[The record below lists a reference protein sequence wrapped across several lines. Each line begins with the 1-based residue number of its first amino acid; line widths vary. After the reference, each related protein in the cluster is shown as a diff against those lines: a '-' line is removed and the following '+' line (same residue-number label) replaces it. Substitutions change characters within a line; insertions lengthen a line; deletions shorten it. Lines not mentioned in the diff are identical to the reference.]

1 MKNRKTVIYISTN
14 IKKDGAEKSLVS
26 LQRYL
31 IRECNLNTLTIIPC
45 HGPIEDLLKEYDI
58 PYWIY
63 RFEGNVN
70 YNRGIKLL
78 RGCVKAMIN
87 YCAAKSLSKRIK
99 IQKINAIGVHSNTI
113 TSEMGAYLAS
123 DLKVPHIWHIREFG
137 KLDFGFD
144 FELGFSYVKQLAK
157 KASRVVCNSKAVAN
171 YYSEYLDNKNITY
184 IYNGVNCISS
194 GTNKWDT
201 KTFKMLLIGRL
212 SKEKGQDIAIEA
224 CKILLNKGYKD
235 FCLDLYGEGID
246 KAKYEKLIKDFH
258 LEGIVN
264 LKGYSNKIPIHEY
277 QVGLMCSRYEAFG
290 RVTIEYMMN
299 GLPVVGLDSGGTSE
313 IIEDN
318 VTGYLLKNGSA
329 KTLSYY
335 LARLYSDRIL
345 CKKLGENGK
354 HRAET
359 FFTEKIY
366 CDNIYNLYKECFDLG
381 DVYDEC

>member
-1 MKNRKTVIYISTN
+1 MKNKKTVIYISTN
-14 IKKDGAEKSLVS
+14 TKKDGAEKSLVS

-31 IRECNLNTLTIIPC
+31 ISERNLNTLTIIPR
-45 HGPIEDLLKEYDI
+45 HGPIEDLLKEAGI
-58 PYWIY
+58 SYWIY

-70 YNRGIKLL
+70 YNRGTKPL
-78 RGCVKAMIN
+78 RGCVKMMIN
-87 YCAAKSLSKRIK
+87 YHTAKVLSKRIK
-99 IQKINAIGVHSNTI
+99 EQKINAIGVHSNTI

-123 DLKVPHIWHIREFG
+123 DLKVPHIWHVREFG

-144 FELGFSYVKQLAK
+144 FELGFSYIKQLAK
-157 KASRVVCNSKAVAN
+157 KASKVVCNSKAVAD
-171 YYSEYLDNKNITY
+171 YYSEYFDKENLTY
-184 IYNGVNCISS
+184 IFNGVNCISS

-201 KTFKMLLIGRL
+201 KMFKILLIGRL

-224 CKILLNKGYKD
+224 CKILFDKGYKD
-235 FCLDLYGEGID
+235 FCLDLYGEGVD
-246 KAKYEKLIKDFH
+246 KEKYERLIKDYS

-277 QVGLMCSRYEAFG
+277 QVGLMCSNHEAFG
-290 RVTIEYMMN
+290 RVTIEYMAN

-313 IIEDN
+313 IIENN
-318 VTGYLLKNGSA
+318 VTGYLLKNSDA
-329 KTLSYY
+329 KVLSNY
-335 LARLYSDRIL
+335 LVRLYSDRTL

-366 CDNIYNLYKECFDLG
+366 CDNIYNLYRECFDLG
-381 DVYDEC
+381 GV